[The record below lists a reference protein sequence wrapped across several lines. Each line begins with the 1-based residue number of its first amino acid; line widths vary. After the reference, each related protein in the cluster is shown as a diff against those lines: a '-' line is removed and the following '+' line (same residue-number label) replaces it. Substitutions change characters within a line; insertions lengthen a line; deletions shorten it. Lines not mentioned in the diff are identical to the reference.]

1 MRGLHPP
8 RRTLLWRLA
17 TPPQRPLPVRRTRPA
32 RQLLPSRRLLLTG
45 MATAVAGGGLVA
57 CTGWEE
63 EPAGPTP
70 VSELGQEVPAPSGTV
85 SAVLDQAGEE
95 IGVMLRDAEGNDIWA
110 DDFPYVKRLM
120 PSLIWE
126 QQNEDG
132 ADVLWVLSSDIGT
145 SRISQTP
152 EGGWAKEFTAAM
164 PEEIE
169 AWVRD

>member
-8 RRTLLWRLA
+8 RRTLLWRPA
-17 TPPQRPLPVRRTRPA
+17 TTPQRPLPVRWIQPA
-32 RQLLPSRRLLLTG
+32 QQLLPSRRLLLTG
-45 MATAVAGGGLVA
+45 MAAALAGGGLAA
-57 CTGWEE
+57 CGGRDE
-63 EPAGPTP
+63 EPTGPAP

-110 DDFPYVKRLM
+110 DDFPYVKRMM
-120 PSLIWE
+120 PGLIWE
-126 QQNEDG
+126 QQNEAG
-132 ADVLWVLSSDIGT
+132 EDVLWVLSSDLGT
-145 SRISQTP
+145 SRIAQTP
-152 EGGWAKEFTAAM
+152 AGGWAKEFTAEM